1 MEQLIK
7 VTRGGQV
14 TIPATLRRAAGIE
27 IGDYLEVRLDED
39 RLVLL
44 PKQVIDKSQAYF
56 WTEAWQE
63 GEREAEEDLRAGR
76 VERFET
82 LEDLITDLDAEV

>member
-14 TIPATLRRAAGIE
+14 TIPAALRRAAGIE
-27 IGDYLEVRLDED
+27 VGDYLEVQVVGG
-39 RLVLL
+39 RLVLS

-56 WTEAWQE
+56 WTEAWQA
-63 GEREAEEDLRAGR
+63 GEREAQEDLEAGR
-76 VERFET
+76 VARFNT
-82 LEDLITDLDAEV
+82 LEELIADLDAEE

>member
-14 TIPATLRRAAGIE
+14 TIPAALRRAAGIE
-27 IGDYLEVRLDED
+27 VGDYLEVQVVDD
-39 RLVLL
+39 RLVLS

-56 WTEAWQE
+56 WTEAWQA
-63 GEREAEEDLRAGR
+63 GEREAQDDLAAGR
-76 VERFET
+76 VARFKT
-82 LEDLITDLDAEV
+82 LEALIADLDAEE

>member
-14 TIPATLRRAAGIE
+14 TIPAVLRREAGIE
-27 IGDYLEVRLDED
+27 VGDYLEVRLEQD

-63 GEREAEEDLRAGR
+63 SEREAEEDLRTGQ
-76 VERFET
+76 VKRFET
-82 LEDLITDLDAEV
+82 LENLIADLDAEE

>member
-14 TIPATLRRAAGIE
+14 TIPAALRRAAGIE
-27 IGDYLEVRLDED
+27 VGDYLEVQVVDD
-39 RLVLL
+39 RLVLS

-56 WTEAWQE
+56 WTEAWQA
-63 GEREAEEDLRAGR
+63 GEREAQEDLEAGR
-76 VERFET
+76 VARFKT
-82 LEDLITDLDAEV
+82 LEALIADLDAEE

>member
-14 TIPATLRRAAGIE
+14 TIPAALRRAAGIE
-27 IGDYLEVRLDED
+27 VGDYLEVRVVGD
-39 RLVLL
+39 RLVLS

-56 WTEAWQE
+56 WTEAWQA
-63 GEREAEEDLRAGR
+63 GEREAQEDLEAGR
-76 VERFET
+76 VASFNT
-82 LEDLITDLDAEV
+82 LEELIADLDAEE